1 MVWQREGP
9 LKLGDGETVMFR
21 ERYLVGRC
29 AGGEPSR
36 EGWDDQEKALVD
48 DLRWWSLVDLAACAE
63 VIYPRELPALAGE
76 IAAGTY
82 PLEPL
87 TLSWA

>member
-1 MVWQREGP
+1 MYVSFGSTCGSI
-9 LKLGDGETVMFR
+9 LVLTV
-21 ERYLVGRC
+21 EV
-29 AGGEPSR
+29 
-36 EGWDDQEKALVD
+36 
-48 DLRWWSLVDLAACAE
+48 WWSLVDLAACAE